1 MEESPRPLPTADN
14 QAGLQILKGLLQE
27 RSLLAALSLMRKY
40 VGNAFQITLPGFRP
54 AVFTFPEAIRQILVT
69 DRHKLLWRPKSDP
82 VTRLLRRGVLVL
94 DGAEHDELRGQ
105 MEPLLQRRNVLPH
118 IPAFWA
124 YTGQVTSAWADG
136 EKRDMLVEMRRIALL
151 ILFGTL
157 FEVNFTPDL
166 DRLWRSILDLIE
178 YISPGLWIV
187 WPGMPRRKY
196 RRAIEEMDQYLYGLI
211 HKRRETLE
219 NWGSEDRPDDLLSR
233 LILNPHMTDDLIRDQ
248 LLTMLIAGHDTSTA
262 LLAWTLYL
270 LGSHPEEME
279 KVQQEVDLVL
289 GDSTEV
295 PDIEQVNRLHYLD
308 QVIKES
314 LRLYPPIHLGNR
326 LASEDVEISG
336 YGVPKDTRLMY
347 SIYLCQ
353 RDDNIWENPHNFCP
367 ARFERGVE
375 SERPPFSYLPFGGGP
390 RNCIGA
396 AFAQV
401 ESKVVLARL
410 LHSFDMQLLNSDQI
424 KPYMG
429 ATLEPRPGVLMQIR
443 FRSRLNAG
451 IL

>member
-1 MEESPRPLPTADN
+1 MEESPRTLPTADN
-14 QAGLQILKGLLQE
+14 QAGLQILKGLLRE
-27 RSLLAALSLMRKY
+27 RSLLAALSLMRRY
-40 VGNAFQITLPGFRP
+40 VGSAFQITLPGFRP
-54 AVFTFPEAIRQILVT
+54 AVFTFPEANRQILVT

-82 VTRLLRRGVLVL
+82 VTRLLRRGVLVV
-94 DGAEHDELRGQ
+94 DRAEHDELRGQ
-105 MEPLLQRRNVLPH
+105 MEPLLQRRQVLPH

-136 EKRDMLVEMRRIALL
+136 ERRDMLVEMRRIALL

-157 FEVNFTPDL
+157 FDVDFTPDL
-166 DRLWRSILDLIE
+166 DRMWHPILDLIE
-178 YISPGLWIV
+178 YISPGMWIV

-196 RRAIEEMDQYLYGLI
+196 HPAVEAMDHYLYCLI
-211 HKRRETLE
+211 RERREALA
-219 NWGSEDRPDDLLSR
+219 NRSHADAAGDLLSR
-233 LILNPHMTDDLIRDQ
+233 LAQNPQMTDDLIRDQ

-270 LGSHPEEME
+270 LGNHPEAMA
-279 KVQQEVDLVL
+279 KVRQELDLVI
-289 GDSTEV
+289 GDQVEA
-295 PDIEQVNRLHYLD
+295 PDIEQVNRLLYLD

-314 LRLYPPIHLGNR
+314 LRMYPPIHLGNR
-326 LASEDVEISG
+326 LTAEDMEIGG
-336 YGVPKDTRLMY
+336 YQVPKDTRLMY

-353 RDDNIWENPHNFCP
+353 RDENIWEDPHSFCP
-367 ARFERGVE
+367 SRFERGAE

-410 LHSFDMQLLNSDQI
+410 FQSFDLRLLNGDKI

-429 ATLEPRPGVLMQIR
+429 ATLEPRPGVMMQVEYR
-443 FRSRLNAG
+443 RRVDAG
-451 IL
+451 VV